1 MEIINWKKYNT
12 FQHRAGYNETCIDYI
27 AAIILGI
34 NTSSI

>member
-27 AAIILGI
+27 LCSY
-34 NTSSI
+34 NLS